1 MEIFGKLQNT
11 TPVGNS
17 QLSFK
22 QRFKC
27 CWPNFCS
34 WAAKHFINLQS
45 IHLTSD
51 RFANYVTVSLISH
64 DFVVTDAHR
73 LPCFYLGH
81 PSKIPRVSNSSSRF
95 SSAIYL
101 KAKFLVTMKY
111 IVLKSKESVLICHHC
126 SNQIHKVL

>member
-27 CWPNFCS
+27 
-34 WAAKHFINLQS
+34 
-45 IHLTSD
+45 
-51 RFANYVTVSLISH
+51 
-64 DFVVTDAHR
+64 
-73 LPCFYLGH
+73 
-81 PSKIPRVSNSSSRF
+81 F